1 MELES
6 EIDINLL
13 LISLKNLSE
22 LKVNE
27 KIYFEDNILK
37 IDQRYLQSIKRY
49 YYNNNRDN
57 TIENINFIIKNTFNY
72 INKLIENEKN
82 KNLDNDNYF
91 IKSNCESI
99 YNINFHLINSCIGLR
114 NLKLTYSNDI
124 NIQTKIDL
132 IILEIENNCKK
143 INNLFKLNI

>member
-1 MELES
+1 MENES
-6 EIDINLL
+6 EIDIKLL

-37 IDQRYLQSIKRY
+37 IDQRYLQSIKRS
-49 YYNNNRDN
+49 YYNNNREN
-57 TIENINFIIKNTFNY
+57 TINSINSITNNTFDY

-82 KNLDNDNYF
+82 KNLDNNNYF

-99 YNINFHLINSCIGLR
+99 SYINFNLINSCIGLR

>member
-6 EIDINLL
+6 ELDINLL

-37 IDQRYLQSIKRY
+37 IDQRYLQSIKRS
-49 YYNNNRDN
+49 YYNNNREN
-57 TIENINFIIKNTFNY
+57 TIDSINLIINNTFNY

-82 KNLDNDNYF
+82 SNSDNDSYF
-91 IKSNCESI
+91 VKSNCENIS
-99 YNINFHLINSCIGLR
+99 NINFHLTNSCIGLR
-114 NLKLTYSNDI
+114 NLKLTYYNDI